1 MQRDNNKLKAVPY
14 RPRRSMLSWV
24 DYLVIAATVLVFG
37 AVWAANNHHAKAQS
51 RADATVSGL
60 PQQTSQANDELGLIK
75 ARIRLAQGAPWG

>member
-1 MQRDNNKLKAVPY
+1 MQREKNKPKAIPY

-24 DYLVIAATVLVFG
+24 DYLVIVATVLVFG
-37 AVWAANNHHAKAQS
+37 AVWAANNHHAKANA

-60 PQQTSQANDELGLIK
+60 PQQTSQAVDELGLIK

>member
-1 MQRDNNKLKAVPY
+1 VQRENNKPKAIPY

-24 DYLVIAATVLVFG
+24 DYLVIVATVLVFG
-37 AVWAANNHHAKAQS
+37 AVWAANNHHTKTQA

-60 PQQTSQANDELGLIK
+60 PQQTSQSVDELGLIK

>member
-1 MQRDNNKLKAVPY
+1 MQRENKKPKAIPY

-24 DYLVIAATVLVFG
+24 DYLVIVATVLVFG
-37 AVWAANNHHAKAQS
+37 AVWAANNHHAKAQA

-60 PQQTSQANDELGLIK
+60 PQQTSQAVDELGLIK

>member
-1 MQRDNNKLKAVPY
+1 MQRDNNKPKAIPY

-24 DYLVIAATVLVFG
+24 DYLVIVATVLVFG
-37 AVWAANNHHAKAQS
+37 AVWVANNHHAKAQA

-60 PQQTSQANDELGLIK
+60 PPQTGQAVDELGLIK